1 MRSKAFSRNLAAA
14 LTCAGL
20 AAVTLAGGIAPAL
33 AAPAVCID
41 TRMIKDS
48 KAEKGGG
55 ALLFTMRDG
64 THYRNQLTSKCPDL
78 DYNGYV
84 WTIRNPDNTVCDNQE
99 TIRVIQSGEI
109 CQLGK
114 FTKVPAPM
122 KAPG

>member
-1 MRSKAFSRNLAAA
+1 MRSSGFSRKLAAA
-14 LTCAGL
+14 LTV
-20 AAVTLAGGIAPAL
+20 AALAGGLAPAL
-33 AAPAVCID
+33 AAPATCID

-48 KAEKGGG
+48 KPEKGGG

-64 THYRNQLTSKCPDL
+64 THYRNQLSSKCPDL

-114 FTKVPAPM
+114 FVKVPAQTKVP
-122 KAPG
+122 G